1 MIKILV
7 SDGMEQNALNKLN
20 EQGFVVLDKHFEKE
34 ELKDKIKDFD
44 AIIIRSATKVDKEII
59 DAGIKGNLKL
69 VVRAGVGLDN
79 VDLEYAK
86 EKEVKVFNT
95 PKASSVSVAELTLGH
110 MLCIS
115 RFINTANVTM
125 LQGKWEK
132 KKYNGTEIYGKT
144 LGLIGFGRIA
154 REVAKRANALGMNV
168 IYYDIAGKCEEYEEF
183 KCCTLDYLL
192 NNSDFISVHI
202 PFSKD
207 RGALLKE
214 EEFNKMKDGVYIIN
228 CARGGVI
235 EEEALLKALN
245 NGKVTAAALDVFE
258 NEPKP
263 KKELINHERV
273 SITPHIGAST
283 KEAQMRIGEE
293 IVDILDNFFNIGG
306 EEHDHIKS
314 FRAIRPNKGFECKI
328 AALPYDVVN
337 TDEAREIGGKNPYS
351 FLHIDRAEID
361 LNKDI
366 NPYDL
371 KVYDKAR
378 ENLNNMI
385 NKELFIKE
393 EKPMLYIYSLNM
405 NGNVQTGIVG
415 CLSIDDYMNNV
426 IKNTST
432 LEKKKN

>member
-1 MIKILV
+1 MYDKILV

-306 EEHDHIKS
+306 EEHDHIK
-314 FRAIRPNKGFECKI
+314 
-328 AALPYDVVN
+328 
-337 TDEAREIGGKNPYS
+337 
-351 FLHIDRAEID
+351 
-361 LNKDI
+361 
-366 NPYDL
+366 
-371 KVYDKAR
+371 
-378 ENLNNMI
+378 
-385 NKELFIKE
+385 
-393 EKPMLYIYSLNM
+393 
-405 NGNVQTGIVG
+405 
-415 CLSIDDYMNNV
+415 V
-426 IKNTST
+426 I
-432 LEKKKN
+432 